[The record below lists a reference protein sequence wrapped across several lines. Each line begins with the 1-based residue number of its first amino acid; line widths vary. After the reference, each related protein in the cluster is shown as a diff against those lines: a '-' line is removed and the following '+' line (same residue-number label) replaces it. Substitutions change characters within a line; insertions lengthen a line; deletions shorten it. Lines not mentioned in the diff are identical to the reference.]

1 MKDKIITAILEGS
14 PYQNRI
20 VTAVNAPK
28 EEVVAEL
35 NQMVIDGTLSAS
47 PDPIRGVRYSVLS
60 QGTPEKG
67 TEESESPDDDGTFDS
82 DVFGFMGKLT
92 KASDHLPK
100 VIHSGTIGL
109 PDLPAEDIMSD
120 SDVDRYNDLLK
131 TGYSIGADPFTDD
144 PNGANTVA
152 FLRKANVQIGE
163 DSLTDGA
170 ITEVFGTPVKQDPSD
185 FYRHI
190 SEGVKIREEST
201 AESIPFIGVG
211 ESVYDHPRPDGHI
224 FDVHAPA
231 AKPVV
236 QKKKKK

>member
-35 NQMVIDGTLSAS
+35 NQMVIDGILSAS

-60 QGTPEKG
+60 HETPEKN
-67 TEESESPDDDGTFDS
+67 TEEAESPDDDGTFDS

-92 KASDHLPK
+92 KAPSTGVLDA
-100 VIHSGTIGL
+100 
-109 PDLPAEDIMSD
+109 PDQPVEDIMSD

-131 TGYSIGADPFTDD
+131 AGNAIGSYEDQSFAWDKS
-144 PNGANTVA
+144 NAKTVVDIDIP
-152 FLRKANVQIGE
+152 RTNVQIGE

-170 ITEVFGTPVKQDPSD
+170 ITEVFGAPDPSG
-185 FYRHI
+185 FYRHVF
-190 SEGVKIREEST
+190 EGVETDLSLNDGRTDS
-201 AESIPFIGVG
+201 VG
-211 ESVYDHPRPDGHI
+211 SVPDTK
-224 FDVHAPA
+224 